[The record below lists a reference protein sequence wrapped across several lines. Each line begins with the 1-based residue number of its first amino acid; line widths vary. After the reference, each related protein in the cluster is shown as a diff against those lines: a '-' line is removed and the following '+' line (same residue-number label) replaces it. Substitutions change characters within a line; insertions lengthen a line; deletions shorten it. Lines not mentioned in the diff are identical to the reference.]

1 MELANRLA
9 DFLHS
14 RKNLPKLVATLKPTS
29 FYGIHVANYLLSFD
43 ALAPFHTAVYCLN
56 PKSIKNY
63 KKSYIDI
70 GKNDY
75 VDAVAIADFARA
87 NRIATKP

>member
-29 FYGIHVANYLLSFD
+29 FYGIHVANYLSTCD
-43 ALAPFHTAVYCLN
+43 VLAPFHTAVYCLN
-56 PKSIKNY
+56 PKAIKNY
-63 KKSYIDI
+63 KKSFIDL

-75 VDAVAIADFARA
+75 VDAFVIADFARA